1 MSHVSLQ
8 EFLKTEPD
16 GTLEAI
22 AEQYNTTLLEVV
34 KNLPSPTVVSGDKFD
49 TVWDTVCEWGNV
61 TTLVHTTDVILEFS
75 GELPSGFHRHGYFNL
90 RGKHGMSGHIKAE
103 NCTHIALI
111 ERKFMGMDTASIL
124 FFNKEGSAML
134 KIFLGRD
141 DHRQLLSEQ
150 VSAFHA
156 LAVSF
161 LMTPWLLF
169 GAGGKGVGARTLEL
183 ALAEQRPVVA
193 VIRHADAATK
203 LAQQGVQVFT
213 GDACDASV
221 VAAAC
226 RAAGP
231 DALIIS
237 TMGGA
242 QDYLAHRTVIDEA
255 EKAGISRMILV
266 TSLGCGDSW
275 PFLSERAKAAFGQA
289 VREKTLAESW
299 LQTSQL
305 DYAILRPG
313 GLLDGAATGKAQRI
327 QNQEC
332 HGFVNR
338 ADVAAHIHELANA
351 PALNQQV
358 YSLIEPDLKPA

>member
-90 RGKHGMSGHIKAE
+90 RVKH
-103 NCTHIALI
+103 
-111 ERKFMGMDTASIL
+111 

-156 LAVSF
+156 LAAS
-161 LMTPWLLF
+161 L
-169 GAGGKGVGARTLEL
+169 KE
-183 ALAEQRPVVA
+183 
-193 VIRHADAATK
+193 HA
-203 LAQQGVQVFT
+203 
-213 GDACDASV
+213 
-221 VAAAC
+221 
-226 RAAGP
+226 
-231 DALIIS
+231 
-237 TMGGA
+237 
-242 QDYLAHRTVIDEA
+242 
-255 EKAGISRMILV
+255 
-266 TSLGCGDSW
+266 
-275 PFLSERAKAAFGQA
+275 
-289 VREKTLAESW
+289 
-299 LQTSQL
+299 
-305 DYAILRPG
+305 
-313 GLLDGAATGKAQRI
+313 
-327 QNQEC
+327 
-332 HGFVNR
+332 
-338 ADVAAHIHELANA
+338 
-351 PALNQQV
+351 
-358 YSLIEPDLKPA
+358 

>member
-34 KNLPSPTVVSGDKFD
+34 KNLPSPTVVSG
-49 TVWDTVCEWGNV
+49 EWGNV

-156 LAVSF
+156 LAAS
-161 LMTPWLLF
+161 L
-169 GAGGKGVGARTLEL
+169 KE
-183 ALAEQRPVVA
+183 
-193 VIRHADAATK
+193 HA
-203 LAQQGVQVFT
+203 
-213 GDACDASV
+213 
-221 VAAAC
+221 
-226 RAAGP
+226 
-231 DALIIS
+231 
-237 TMGGA
+237 
-242 QDYLAHRTVIDEA
+242 
-255 EKAGISRMILV
+255 
-266 TSLGCGDSW
+266 
-275 PFLSERAKAAFGQA
+275 
-289 VREKTLAESW
+289 
-299 LQTSQL
+299 
-305 DYAILRPG
+305 
-313 GLLDGAATGKAQRI
+313 
-327 QNQEC
+327 
-332 HGFVNR
+332 
-338 ADVAAHIHELANA
+338 
-351 PALNQQV
+351 
-358 YSLIEPDLKPA
+358 